1 MISCRCSS
9 VISSHRECVF
19 LCSCYQSMHTLI
31 HTLLPLYSNRRCY
44 APLGDTATFSRNEDL
59 ISLSDGLRQPLV
71 IERRKRVRAI
81 LIHRYISLFSWLHG
95 HQLPLLYYLV
105 GTRRGEQNPIL
116 HCLETIIHSGY
127 QLEQAIASSPVE
139 ACGMESF
146 IMRMKLAW

>member
-1 MISCRCSS
+1 
-9 VISSHRECVF
+9 
-19 LCSCYQSMHTLI
+19 MHTLI
-31 HTLLPLYSNRRCY
+31 HTLLPLYSKRRCY

-81 LIHRYISLFSWLHG
+81 LIQVHRSI
-95 HQLPLLYYLV
+95 QLALWSPAPSPLLSRRNS
-105 GTRRGEQNPIL
+105 TRRAESDSTL
-116 HCLETIIHSGY
+116 CLEAVIHSGY